1 MDALTLHTEIAKVC
15 PLTSARVGVEDD
27 RTTWGFTSKEE
38 ATDEQKTAGQNVI
51 DTIDVNYKLPPE
63 PSPTGTAVY
72 DHENRLRAL
81 EGQPPLS
88 LVEFMTKVK
97 ATVI

>member
-15 PLTSARVGVEDD
+15 PITTARVGVEDD
-27 RTTWGFTSKEE
+27 RTTWGFTPHEDANE
-38 ATDEQKTAGQNVI
+38 AQKAAGQNVI
-51 DTIDVNYKLPPE
+51 DTINVNYKIPPE
-63 PSPTGTAVY
+63 PSPTGSAVY

-81 EGQPPLS
+81 EGQPPLT
-88 LVEFMTKVK
+88 LVEFMAGVK